1 MVKKTKDNKTNGTN
15 GVKFNE
21 FELTTALRSV
31 EDLMERVLVNFVVLG
46 DTSKAMFEG
55 KDLYGGKIEI
65 GIFKN
70 DLVKFVRSTL
80 NTLVKDIEWTK
91 YGFTFKINNVPVM
104 VRVISRSYKF
114 FDHPDF
120 RFYRTGQY
128 RFANPFELY
137 WKSRFFIA

>member
-21 FELTTALRSV
+21 FELTTALHAV
-31 EDLMERVLVNFVVLG
+31 EDLMERVLVKFVVLG
-46 DTSKAMFEG
+46 DTSKAMFDG
-55 KDLYGGKIEI
+55 ADLYGDKIEI

-80 NTLVKDIEWTK
+80 NALVKDIEWTDK
-91 YGFTFKINNVPVM
+91 GFTFKVNNIPVK
-104 VRVISRSYKF
+104 VKIISKSYKF
-114 FDHPDF
+114 FEHPDF

-128 RFANPFELY
+128 EFANPFESY
-137 WKSRFFIA
+137 WKSRHFVA